1 RGLTPG
7 LPPWLPDEDRIVGG
21 QPTTIEKYP
30 YQAKIFVD
38 FIDGYCS
45 GTIISER
52 RVLTAA
58 HCVWSRD
65 ISNLHIVVGS
75 SSAERS
81 AQVLKVSAI
90 HEHPSYDHRTFDND
104 IAILEL
110 SSPISFGRGAQP
122 IATAAPGSELPAG
135 TLATITGWGALKSGS
150 SSRNQLYAGL
160 VKIVS
165 ISDCRRAYPTHA
177 ITDNMF
183 CAVGEGVGG
192 CQVDSGGA
200 LLVNGVAYGIY
211 SWGYGCDHPDYHGV
225 YTKLS
230 KYHSFISQF
239 IWKGIIS

>member
-1 RGLTPG
+1 MNP
-7 LPPWLPDEDRIVGG
+7 IH
-21 QPTTIEKYP
+21 
-30 YQAKIFVD
+30 
-38 FIDGYCS
+38 S
-45 GTIISER
+45 GTLAKGQIDTSRTLMFPRQTER
-52 RVLTAA
+52 RARQVNY
-58 HCVWSRD
+58 CVNLLNYAGTYYPLSEVFLMHQTSLSRP
-65 ISNLHIVVGS
+65 NYYPNQG
-75 SSAERS
+75 
-81 AQVLKVSAI
+81 QGY
-90 HEHPSYDHRTFDND
+90 P
-104 IAILEL
+104 L